1 MSEPIAITQRDD
13 TSILEDIYHLLATY
27 PPLAND
33 RHAIHVSVV
42 NGAVTITGHVMTT
55 NTRRFFLS
63 RLTSIEGVKSVDA
76 EHLHDDTAIRIQLS
90 SLIPAGVQ
98 ANIRHGVVILSG
110 EEPPANVEDIAN
122 KILALPGVEKVIS
135 GYGG

>member
-1 MSEPIAITQRDD
+1 MSEPIVITQRDD

-33 RHAIHVSVV
+33 CLAIRVHVE
-42 NGAVTITGHVMTT
+42 NGAVTVSGHVMTI
-55 NTRRFFLS
+55 NARRFFLI

-76 EHLHDDTAIRIQLS
+76 ENLHDDTAVRIQLS
-90 SLIPAGVQ
+90 PLIPAGVK

-110 EEPPANVEDIAN
+110 EA
-122 KILALPGVEKVIS
+122 
-135 GYGG
+135 

>member
-1 MSEPIAITQRDD
+1 MSEPIVITQRDD
-13 TSILEDIYHLLATY
+13 TAILEDIYHLLATY

-33 RHAIHVSVV
+33 RHAIQISVAE
-42 NGAVTITGHVMTT
+42 GAVTVSGHVLST

-76 EHLHDDTAIRIQLS
+76 DGLYDDTAIRIQLS
-90 SLIPAGVQ
+90 PLIPGGVQ

-110 EEPPANVEDIAN
+110 EPPQDVEALAN
-122 KILALPGVEKVIS
+122 KILALSGVEKVVS
-135 GYGG
+135 GFGG